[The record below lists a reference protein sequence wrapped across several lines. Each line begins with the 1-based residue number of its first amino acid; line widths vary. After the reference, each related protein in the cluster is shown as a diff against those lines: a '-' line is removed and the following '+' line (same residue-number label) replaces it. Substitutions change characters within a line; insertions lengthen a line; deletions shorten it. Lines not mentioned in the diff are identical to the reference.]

1 MYAFL
6 FCWGLLMSVST
17 FARVIKLNTSNILLI
32 RGEINEKSAS
42 DFIYNLNSHDY
53 KRGVF
58 VYLNTPGGS
67 VKEGMKIVHEIQKY
81 NLSCIADTAYSMGF
95 IIFQSC
101 ATRYILPHS
110 SLMQHQMAFAV
121 RDQKYR
127 IQNYIDYVDSMEN
140 DIIKLQS
147 DRINITADEFVSRIN
162 NDWWIYGIHAITHNC
177 ADEMVN
183 VECTTKL
190 TKDNYTVESGSY
202 LYTYSKCP
210 LVSNYIAK
218 EKTDSDEFFFTFF

>member
-1 MYAFL
+1 MFTCL
-6 FCWGLLMSVST
+6 VGLCILYSSSIY
-17 FARVIKLNTSNILLI
+17 ARVIKLNTSNILLI

-42 DFIYNLNSHDY
+42 DFIYNLNSNEN
-53 KRGVF
+53 KRSIYI
-58 VYLNTPGGS
+58 YLNTPGGS

-101 ATRYILPHS
+101 ANRYILPHS

-127 IQNYIDYVDSMEN
+127 IKNYIDYVDTMEN
-140 DIIKLQS
+140 DIIKIQS
-147 DRINITADEFVSRIN
+147 DRINITEDEFVSRIN
-162 NDWWIYGIHAITHNC
+162 NDWWIYGLQAIDQNC
-177 ADEMVN
+177 ADEVVN

-190 TKDNYTVESGSY
+190 TKNNFTVESGSY
-202 LYTYSKCP
+202 MYTYSKCP
-210 LVSNYIAK
+210 LVSNYIGK
-218 EKTDSDEFFFTFF
+218 EKLDSDDFFFTFF